1 MTLLSALG
9 VFNYGLV
16 LIYGLILSVAIAGGC
31 RIYDFRGESGD
42 LSPDNPL
49 YGLYRFKKGFNGDFC
64 EFCGQFTM
72 IYKPLVSKG
81 MDLAMKC
88 HKKLR
93 HMMAMKKS
101 KG

>member
-31 RIYDFRGESGD
+31 RIYDFRGVSGD